1 MQATQITLQASPT
14 VIENVMAFLN
24 NFSQKDLQIIAKQE
38 IITDE
43 DALLNKERRD
53 ITQLGG
59 VLAQYVDKPITNE
72 DIEEAIRQGIMQRA
86 YPT

>member
-59 VLAQYVDKPITNE
+59 ILAQYVDKPITDE
-72 DIEEAIRQGIMQRA
+72 DIEEAITQGMMQRA